1 MTRATAQPPAPAP
14 AGETPREPVTAASS
28 HTWRG
33 TRPREHGPRDAA
45 LLVLGCVALA
55 ALTLLLPAAPTYD
68 PWSWIN
74 WGREVAAL
82 DLNTVAG
89 PSWKPL
95 PVIFTTVFSFAGDAA
110 PELWLVVARAGGL
123 LALVM
128 AWRLAARLAGP
139 AAGAV
144 AAAALLLADGWVYT
158 VGLGNS
164 EGLLIAFALLAVER
178 HLDGRLDHAFALA
191 VGAALLRPEAWP
203 FLGAYAVWVWLRRPA
218 ARPLVALG
226 LAVVPL
232 LWFLPELW
240 GSGQLLRSSDRA
252 ATPDSL
258 SPAFADQPAL
268 SVIARAAAVVP
279 VPALIGAVLA
289 VGLAAG
295 TPRRFR
301 SAATLGLGALAG
313 AWLALVAL
321 MTQAGF
327 SGNLRYV
334 LLPVAVTCVLGGVG
348 WARLASALAEM
359 ARARFGE
366 GRSPRLAGLAVLAV
380 GALSV
385 APFAPRL
392 AEAAPRELAKLGYEA
407 ELYDSLEVAVER
419 AGGPAGVLACGR
431 PVAGP
436 YQVPGLAWR
445 LRAHGIVVG
454 LDARE
459 AGTVFRAPP
468 VRGARREP
476 TLPSGSSRLRTV
488 ARAGPWEV
496 HAACRPADG
505 RTDASRRAPFIAERL
520 P

>member
-1 MTRATAQPPAPAP
+1 
-14 AGETPREPVTAASS
+14 
-28 HTWRG
+28 
-33 TRPREHGPRDAA
+33 
-45 LLVLGCVALA
+45 VLGCLALA

-95 PVIFTTVFSFAGDAA
+95 PVIFTTVFSLAGDAA
-110 PELWLVVARAGGL
+110 PELWLVLARAGGL

-164 EGLLIAFALLAVER
+164 EGLLIAFALLAAER
-178 HLDGRLDHAFALA
+178 HLDGRPDHAFALA

-203 FLGAYAVWVWLRRPA
+203 FLGAYALWVWLRRPA

-226 LAVVPL
+226 LALVPV

-240 GSGQLLRSSDRA
+240 GSGQLLRSSERA

-268 SVIARAAAVVP
+268 AVIARAAAVVP
-279 VPALIGAVLA
+279 VPALIGATFALA
-289 VGLAAG
+289 LALARG
-295 TPRRFR
+295 RRGRFESR
-301 SAATLGLGALAG
+301 AALGLGALAG

-334 LLPVAVTCVLGGVG
+334 LLPVAVACVLGGVG
-348 WARLASALAEM
+348 WAWLASMVGALS
-359 ARARFGE
+359 RARFGDRR
-366 GRSPRLAGLAVLAV
+366 GPRIAGLVVLAL
-380 GALSV
+380 GALCV
-385 APFAPRL
+385 APFTPRL

-407 ELYDSLEVAVER
+407 QLYDSLEVAVER
-419 AGGPAGVLACGR
+419 AGGPASVLACGR

-436 YQVPGLAWR
+436 YQVPALAWR
-445 LRAHGIVVG
+445 LRAHGIDVG

-459 AGTVFRAPP
+459 AGTVFRAAP
-468 VRGARREP
+468 VREARREP
-476 TLPSGSSRLRTV
+476 TLPSGGSGLRTV

-496 HAACRPADG
+496 HAACRPSSADG
-505 RTDASRRAPFIAERL
+505 RTDASRRAPISERL

>member
-1 MTRATAQPPAPAP
+1 VLRGRGPWY
-14 AGETPREPVTAASS
+14 AAF
-28 HTWRG
+28 
-33 TRPREHGPRDAA
+33 
-45 LLVLGCVALA
+45 LVLGCLALA

-95 PVIFTTVFSFAGDAA
+95 PVIFTTVFSVAGDAA
-110 PELWLVVARAGGL
+110 PELWLVVARAGGF

-128 AWRLAARLAGP
+128 TWRLAARLAGP

-144 AAAALLLADGWVYT
+144 AAGALLLADGWVYT

-164 EGLLIAFALLAVER
+164 EGLLIAFALFAAER
-178 HLDGRLDHAFALA
+178 HLDGRLDHAFALV

-203 FLGAYAVWVWLRRPA
+203 FLGAYALWVWLRSPA

-226 LAVVPL
+226 LVVVPL

-240 GSGQLLRSSDRA
+240 GSGELLRSSERA

-268 SVIARAAAVVP
+268 AVIARAAAVVP
-279 VPALIGAVLA
+279 VPALIGAALALVLA
-289 VGLAAG
+289 LAGGGRGHLESRLTLGLAAV
-295 TPRRFR
+295 
-301 SAATLGLGALAG
+301 SG

-334 LLPVAVTCVLGGVG
+334 LLPVAVVCVLGGVG
-348 WARLASALAEM
+348 WGRLASTAGALS
-359 ARARFGE
+359 RARLGE
-366 GRSPRLAGLAVLAV
+366 RRGPRIAGLAVLAL
-380 GALSV
+380 GALCA
-385 APFAPRL
+385 APFLPRL
-392 AEAAPRELAKLGYEA
+392 AEAAPRELAKLRYEA

-419 AGGPAGVLACGR
+419 AGAPASVLACGP
-431 PVAGP
+431 PVTGP

-445 LRAHGIVVG
+445 LRTHGIVIG

-459 AGTVFRAPP
+459 AGTVFRAAP

-476 TLPSGSSRLRTV
+476 TLPSGTPRLRTV

-496 HAACRPADG
+496 HAACRPSSVDG
-505 RTDASRRAPFIAERL
+505 RAEAPRRAPIFAQRL